1 MLYLPVWIFTLLQV
15 VQSLRNKEIE
25 DFIITGEDYELT
37 KDVFFMLKL
46 PFDIEADKSRLQQ
59 ILNRRK
65 RKIGLSVSG
74 SSRGRISNP
83 QKMLHVINEP

>member
-1 MLYLPVWIFTLLQV
+1 
-15 VQSLRNKEIE
+15 
-25 DFIITGEDYELT
+25 
-37 KDVFFMLKL
+37 MLKL

-65 RKIGLSVSG
+65 RKIGLSASG

-83 QKMLHVINEP
+83 QKMLQVINEP